1 MTTAMRERELG
12 RYQMLWDCPSC
23 DTPKLLGLN
32 HRHCPNCGAAQDP
45 TRRYYPSDADRVAVE
60 DHRYT
65 GADRLCPA
73 CESPAAAAANNC
85 ANCGS
90 PLDAA
95 AAVRTRAAQAAGA
108 AGFAADDA
116 TTARVELQGR
126 RDAAPLPAASTN
138 PKTRNW
144 TAIGV
149 FVAIVAV
156 VAVFFL
162 WKKDVGLEVS
172 GHTWSRTIAVETLAL
187 VSESAWRD
195 GLPADAQAVSCQREQ
210 RSTRQV
216 ADGETCTK
224 ERRDL
229 GDGTFKEVDVCR
241 PKFRAEPVY
250 DERCS
255 YVVPRWRHARDLVAR
270 GSGRAPA
277 PRWPEVNLARP
288 GACVGCER
296 EGARTAQYEVELMNR
311 ATGTAHTCTFDEG
324 RWARL
329 EVGSTWAA
337 KARVI
342 GGGLDCGSLVAR

>member
-1 MTTAMRERELG
+1 MREQDLG

-32 HRHCPNCGAAQDP
+32 HRHCPNCGSAQDP
-45 TRRYYPSDADRVAVE
+45 TRRYYPSDADRVSVE

-65 GADRLCPA
+65 GADKLCPA
-73 CESPAAAAANNC
+73 CESPAAAAAHNC

-90 PLDAA
+90 PLDEA

-108 AGFAADDA
+108 TGFADDDA
-116 TTARVELQGR
+116 KRARDELRGR
-126 RDAAPLPAASTN
+126 RDAPPAAPEPVATP
-138 PKTRNW
+138 PKRRSW

-149 FVAIVAV
+149 V
-156 VAVFFL
+156 VALVALVLVFFL

-172 GHTWSRTIAVETLAL
+172 GHTWSRTIVVETLAL

-216 ADGETCTK
+216 ADGETCSK

-229 GDGTFKEVDVCR
+229 GDGTFKEVDVCK

-255 YVVPRWRHARDLVAR
+255 YVVPRWKHARDLVAR
-270 GSGRAPA
+270 GSGRTPA
-277 PRWPEVNLARP
+277 PRWPDVNLTRP
-288 GACVGCER
+288 GACIGCER

-311 ATGTAHTCTFDEG
+311 KAGTAHTCTFDEG
-324 RWARL
+324 RWARF

-337 KARVI
+337 KARVL